1 MIEKIEVLINI
12 FNLIKEIKSHI
23 SSEQW
28 EFRINLEFNSYLEF
42 VKNKDTFIYLDHFYI
57 LDASK
62 KYILLSDLSDTI
74 FYLPINFDNINFP
87 ISDPLEFVLEHGRVD
102 LSKIHILNLK
112 SIFNNM
118 KYLWNEYKRKTNE

>member
-12 FNLIKEIKSHI
+12 FNLIKEIKSHV

-28 EFRINLEFNSYLEF
+28 EFRVNLEFDNYLEF

-57 LDASK
+57 LDACK
-62 KYILLSDLSDTI
+62 KYIILSDRLDTI
-74 FYLPINFDNINFP
+74 FYLPINFDNIIFP

-112 SIFNNM
+112 SIFHNM
-118 KYLWNEYKRKTNE
+118 KYLWNEYERKTNE